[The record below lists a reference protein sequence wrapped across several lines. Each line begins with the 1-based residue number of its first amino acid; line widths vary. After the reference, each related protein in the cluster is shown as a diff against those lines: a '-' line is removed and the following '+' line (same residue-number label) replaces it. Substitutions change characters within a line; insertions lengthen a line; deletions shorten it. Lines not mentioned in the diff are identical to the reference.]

1 MMNALVSFVTAL
13 NTVLGRIAIWCAV
26 LMVVIQFF
34 VVLFRYVF
42 SISETWV
49 QESIIYA
56 FSVMFLLSSAL
67 AYSKDLHVRID
78 ILSSTMTERSRA
90 LVEMLGIMLLLL
102 PTCGIIFGYSLD
114 YVFQSWEVLEASQEA
129 DGLPFVYILKT
140 LILIFPVQLALQGLV
155 QLNASYQT
163 FKNG

>member
-1 MMNALVSFVTAL
+1 MNALVSFVNTL

-26 LMVVIQFF
+26 LMVVVQFF

-67 AYSKDLHVRID
+67 AYAKDLHVRID

-90 LVEMLGIMLLLL
+90 LVEMLGILLLL
-102 PTCGIIFGYSLD
+102 FPTCWVILYYSLD

-140 LILIFPVQLALQGLV
+140 LILIFPVQLALQGFV